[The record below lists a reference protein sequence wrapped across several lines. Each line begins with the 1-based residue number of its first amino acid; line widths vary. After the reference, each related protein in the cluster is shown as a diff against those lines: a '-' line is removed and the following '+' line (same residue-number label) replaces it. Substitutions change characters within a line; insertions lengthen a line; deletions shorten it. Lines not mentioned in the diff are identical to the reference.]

1 MILKGNELKQKFN
14 EQMQKIEVLSRDF
27 AEFLSDKGIDESG
40 AEEFL
45 NYFASDSRLSEFET
59 AYKDMLGEHIGID
72 YFKAVKSILNI
83 SDVIELYCIFASIAW
98 QKKMPVAEFVKI
110 LDGKE
115 AFEIQEELE
124 QYEPEPVEEEP
135 QYEQEE
141 VQPEQTE
148 TADEET
154 VDEKTVDEKKQEP
167 HIEIIDS
174 YKPQVEKNFFTQMI
188 EDLLGV
194 STETLQN
201 EEQDGNLDN
210 LVKSIT
216 DAISEDKRKTN
227 LINNLRKI
235 VILANKQLVLMTD
248 RLNNGIAVE
257 NELRN
262 QIYLITQERDEYKKK
277 FEDLNS
283 KISELTS
290 LTAFTG
296 GTKRID

>member
-1 MILKGNELKQKFN
+1 MILKGNELREKFN
-14 EQMQKIEVLSRDF
+14 EQMQKIEMISRDF
-27 AEFLSDKGIDESG
+27 AEFLNDKGIEESC

-45 NYFASDSRLSEFET
+45 TYFASDNSLPELET
-59 AYKDMLGEHIGID
+59 AYKDMLGEHIGIE
-72 YFKAVKSILNI
+72 YFKAAKSISNI
-83 SDVIELYCIFASIAW
+83 SDIIEIYEVFAVIAW
-98 QKKMPVAEFVKI
+98 QKKIPVAEFIKI

-124 QYEPEPVEEEP
+124 QYI
-135 QYEQEE
+135 YEQEE
-141 VQPEQTE
+141 ENLQSEQKEVQPEIKE
-148 TADEET
+148 KVYEE
-154 VDEKTVDEKKQEP
+154 KVDEKKQEP
-167 HIEIIDS
+167 HIEVVEP
-174 YKPQVEKNFFTQMI
+174 YKSQVEKNFFTQMI

-194 STETLQN
+194 STDDLEN
-201 EEQDGNLDN
+201 EVHDGNLDN

-248 RLNNGIAVE
+248 RINNCAAVE
-257 NELRN
+257 SELRN
-262 QIYLITQERDEYKKK
+262 QIYCIAQERDEYKKK
-277 FEDLNS
+277 YEDLNS

>member
-1 MILKGNELKQKFN
+1 MILKGNELKEKFN

-27 AEFLSDKGIDESG
+27 AEFLNDKGIDESC

-72 YFKAVKSILNI
+72 YFKAVKSISNI

-110 LDGKE
+110 LDGNE
-115 AFEIQEELE
+115 SFEIQEELE
-124 QYEPEPVEEEP
+124 QYKPEPVEEEL

-141 VQPEQTE
+141 VQPEQTADE
-148 TADEET
+148 QTADEET
-154 VDEKTVDEKKQEP
+154 VDEKKQEP
-167 HIEIIDS
+167 HMGIIDS

-216 DAISEDKRKTN
+216 DAILEDKRKTN

-262 QIYLITQERDEYKKK
+262 QIHLITQERDEYKKK